1 MVFLKKM
8 LHRRYWLIIIPILF
22 AIVLPIITLA
32 QSGDTPRP
40 VPVNLADSQDKYP
53 LGLHLELLE
62 DPTGQLTIEDVSSPA
77 YDDQFTPSQ
86 AEVPNFGSTSATIW
100 AKFQVRNQTEPT
112 TSWRLAVED
121 ARLKYVD
128 LYLPAESE
136 MGWVHQ
142 PAGRLRPFTI
152 REVPYRYAVFKLP
165 LVPGQT
171 QTVYLRVQSDPL
183 LLPLTL
189 WSLEAFTA
197 QAQTELLVFGL
208 FYGFLLAMLGYHLF
222 LFISL
227 RSPSYLFLALFIVGF
242 GLNDAFREGLAQ
254 QYLWPNQPN
263 LYGIGITA
271 VSNLIVGLLI
281 GISFLQTKDRTP
293 KLHKAMVTTIIII
306 PIFYVL
312 TLLGWVPGVGGSVIF
327 ALLIVFLLVVA
338 GYLAWKQGYRPA
350 GYYLLAWLFFFGT
363 TVFQQLTSAGLL
375 PGTSFDQQSMRFG
388 LALMVLLLSLALA
401 DRINLLRAETS
412 EANEALEQEVKEKE
426 SAQLALLESEKKYR
440 NVVEQ
445 ATEGIMIVQDY
456 ERKYFNPAFLE
467 MTGYSAEAYEALSFM
482 TLIYADDADA
492 VENMYQKLSTGQEIE
507 APFEF
512 RIINKS
518 GEIKW
523 LSICGTTIEW
533 EGKPAGMVFA
543 QNITERKQA
552 EEAFQESERRF
563 YTLFDKAAM
572 GVALVNPAGHPVISN
587 PALVQFLGYSS
598 EELRGMVFCEFTHPE
613 DVDTDVALFNELIA
627 NHSNHYQI
635 EKRYLTKDGKY
646 VWGQLTV
653 SAIRDKNGELE
664 FAIGIVEDITER
676 KQIEIELRQY
686 HDRLEELV
694 AERTGQLSAFLDM
707 TMLVSEARTLQQVVD
722 VAADRIMEF
731 CQCQT
736 LVLHLLDDDCTTLN
750 LLTQRGL
757 TLAQQEHFQTI
768 SLEVPLSDWLLQQ
781 QEPLLVLEPDK
792 IVFLPVV
799 LQLDDCKAYTGV
811 QLRAGE
817 KVLGMLSYYRF
828 TEETFSVDEISLLVA
843 LAEQLSI
850 IIENHRLR
858 DQIQENAVVTE
869 RHRLA
874 RDLHDSITQSLY
886 SINLFAH
893 ATRQAAEIGDAE
905 RLDNSINRVEA
916 ISQTA
921 LKEMRLLLYQLRPPL
936 LTEKS
941 LAEVLELRFDSVERR
956 LGIEVDYQIE
966 GDFDLPAEIAED
978 VYWVAIET
986 LNNSLKHA
994 EASRVTVQLVM
1005 VAPTITLKIADN
1017 GRGFD
1022 PDRVN
1027 GGMGLPNIR
1036 ERVEQLAGRLT
1047 IKSAPGA
1054 GTTTAI
1060 TVNAANA
1067 SDNGR

>member
-1 MVFLKKM
+1 MVILKKINR
-8 LHRRYWLIIIPILF
+8 RRYWFIIIPILF

-40 VPVNLADSQDKYP
+40 APVNLADSQDKYP

-189 WSLEAFTA
+189 WSLEAFTT

-312 TLLGWVPGVGGSVIF
+312 TLLGWVPGVGVIF

-388 LALMVLLLSLALA
+388 LALTVLLLSLALA

-467 MTGYSAEAYEALSFM
+467 ITGYSAEAYEALPFM

-492 VENMYQKLSTGQEIE
+492 VENKYQKLLTGQEIE
-507 APFEF
+507 SPFEF

-523 LSICGTTIEW
+523 LSTHGSTIEW

-543 QNITERKQA
+543 Q
-552 EEAFQESERRF
+552 
-563 YTLFDKAAM
+563 
-572 GVALVNPAGHPVISN
+572 
-587 PALVQFLGYSS
+587 
-598 EELRGMVFCEFTHPE
+598 
-613 DVDTDVALFNELIA
+613 
-627 NHSNHYQI
+627 
-635 EKRYLTKDGKY
+635 
-646 VWGQLTV
+646 
-653 SAIRDKNGELE
+653 
-664 FAIGIVEDITER
+664 DITER

-707 TMLVSEARTLQQVVD
+707 TMLVSEARTLPQVVD
-722 VAADRIMEF
+722 VAIDRIMEF
-731 CQCQT
+731 CRCQT
-736 LVLHLLDDDCTTLN
+736 LILHLLDDDCTTLN

-757 TLAQQEHFQTI
+757 TLTQQEHFQTI
-768 SLEVPLSDWLLQQ
+768 SLEVPLSDWLLQR

-792 IVFLPVV
+792 FVFLPVV
-799 LQLDDCKAYTGV
+799 LQLDDCKAYIGV

-828 TEETFSVDEISLLVA
+828 TEETFSVDEVSLLVA

-886 SINLFAH
+886 SINLFSH

-941 LAEVLELRFDSVERR
+941 LVEVLELRFDSVERR

-994 EASRVTVQLVM
+994 EASRVSVQLVM
-1005 VAPTITLKIADN
+1005 ATPKIALTIADD